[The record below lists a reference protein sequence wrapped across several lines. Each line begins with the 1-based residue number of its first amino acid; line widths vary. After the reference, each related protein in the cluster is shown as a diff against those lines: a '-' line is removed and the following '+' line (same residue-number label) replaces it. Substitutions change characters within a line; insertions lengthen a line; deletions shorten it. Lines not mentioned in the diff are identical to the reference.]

1 MTTTPGLIWLFL
13 GEPARAEQIANHH
26 RALNEA
32 LERLDSAR
40 GKEAG
45 QAVIERLTSEV
56 VAASTGFAAAAG
68 PLITHLLVI
77 TAALRD
83 AAHYR
88 RLNGECCAQDP
99 GHLGTDVPCDFHA
112 VQRNLADVYT
122 TALHAI
128 TG

>member
-1 MTTTPGLIWLFL
+1 MTTAPDLIWLFL

-26 RALNEA
+26 RALTDA
-32 LERLDSAR
+32 IERLASAR
-40 GKEAG
+40 GLEAG
-45 QAVIERLTSEV
+45 QAVIEHLTSEV
-56 VAASTGFAAAAG
+56 VTTSTRFAAATG

-88 RLNGECCAQDP
+88 RLNGGCCAQDP
-99 GHLGTDVPCDFHA
+99 GHLGTDVPCGFHA
-112 VQRNLADVYT
+112 VQQNLADVYT

-128 TG
+128 AG